1 MPAFHGQTNQFL
13 RIPLPSAILQA
24 RWLAEAAALGG
35 KAWAEVRTRF
45 VADGSDIEF
54 KAADG
59 FGNPL
64 GTFKTKVVAQTARV
78 QIPLDKDNTTGRMF
92 FEASLPA
99 HGLRQAGGPL
109 TVCPP
114 LRLQPRILEK
124 DGGAAQALSAG
135 KTYRLEA
142 EAGGAP
148 EGMPGE
154 LVLWVLNL
162 RGRRPRFAKTL
173 KVKGG
178 KLTVLWQCAFPEEA
192 ANPVQADL
200 DPGAETYRDV
210 SFMLEAHCL
219 GYAAATEALPFETLI
234 DFNFGPAGDEV
245 ESREVDFVMPDGSE
259 MTKPVPRDGCVSL
272 AKPKTGEVRV
282 KDVRTV
288 FLEREVEATEKNAA
302 TSSSKKTAT
311 AVAESDTEWTL
322 QIRGL
327 PYGKT
332 AEAAVSL
339 RDQGGRELG
348 RGDLKAGK
356 RSGRWLELKIPRPA
370 GSQWKTLVI
379 LDADSQEVGVVA
391 R

>member
-1 MPAFHGQTNQFL
+1 MPVYHGQTNELL

-35 KAWAEVRTRF
+35 KVWAEVRTRF

-64 GTFKTKVVAQTARV
+64 GTFQAKVVAQTARAL
-78 QIPLDKDNTTGRMF
+78 IPLDRDNATGRMF
-92 FEASLPA
+92 FEASLPK
-99 HGLRQAGGPL
+99 HGLRQASGPL

-114 LRLQPRILEK
+114 LRLKPRILEK
-124 DGGAAQALSAG
+124 DGGMAAALSAG

-154 LVLWVLNL
+154 LVLWVVGL
-162 RGRRPRFAKTL
+162 RGRRPRFAKSL

-178 KLTVLWQCAFPEEA
+178 KLAVLWQASLPDEG
-192 ANPVQADL
+192 ANPVQAEL
-200 DPGAETYRDV
+200 DPGAETYQDL
-210 SFMLEAHCL
+210 SFVLEARCL
-219 GYAAATEALPFETLI
+219 GVAAETGALPFETVI
-234 DFNFGPAGDEV
+234 DFDFGPASDAV
-245 ESREVDFVMPDGSE
+245 ESREVEFLLPDGSPV
-259 MTKPVPRDGCVSL
+259 TKPVPRDGCVSL

-282 KDVRTV
+282 KDFRTV
-288 FLEREVEATEKNAA
+288 FLEVEAKPEPEKPASA
-302 TSSSKKTAT
+302 MPRKKTS
-311 AVAESDTEWTL
+311 AVKESDAEWAV

-327 PYGKT
+327 PFGT
-332 AEAAVSL
+332 IPEAAVSL
-339 RDQGGRELG
+339 RDAAGRELG
-348 RGDLKAGK
+348 RAELKSGK
-356 RSGRWLELKIPRPA
+356 RTGKWLELKIPRPA
-370 GSQWKTLVI
+370 GTEWARLVV
-379 LDADSQEVGVVA
+379 LDAHSKEVGVVV